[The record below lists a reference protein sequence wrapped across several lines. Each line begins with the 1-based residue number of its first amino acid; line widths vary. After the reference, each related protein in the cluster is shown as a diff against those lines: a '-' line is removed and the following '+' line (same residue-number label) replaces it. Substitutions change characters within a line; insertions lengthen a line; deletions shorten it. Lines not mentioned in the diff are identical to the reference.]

1 MTAFEDKNLV
11 FFDLET
17 TGLYHTDPD
26 ILQISAIR
34 GDCGDSFDKF
44 VDPNRKKRT
53 DPRSKSS
60 QFIFY
65 VISDTI
71 CFVNIYHKTN
81 KTSNLKNLK
90 FYLWNFQ

>member
-53 DPRSKSS
+53 DPRSESS
-60 QFIFY
+60 QFIVY
-65 VISDTI
+65 VISDSF
-71 CFVNIYHKTN
+71 CFLNTE
-81 KTSNLKNLK
+81 SLS
-90 FYLWNFQ
+90 

>member
-65 VISDTI
+65 VISET
-71 CFVNIYHKTN
+71 FFYHIH

>member
-71 CFVNIYHKTN
+71 CFVNTYH

-90 FYLWNFQ
+90 LYIWNFQ